1 MKILKI
7 APLFG
12 SAAALV
18 VLIPNAAQ
26 AQEVTLNYDA
36 LSSLEEPLATD
47 IGGVTVALTGLV
59 DIPFAL
65 DIKSAD
71 GADDSSIGFVGNF
84 QISAET
90 QLDNRWTLGVA
101 YFGQYATD
109 ANSVFDGVDDYSDN
123 VAGFVGTSFGTF
135 IGGNT
140 SGQVREQTRRSR
152 GVGNATL
159 AFDNF
164 YGGLDEWGGAY
175 VGRFGPSIL
184 SAAVDENGDFELGAT
199 FQRPIDKNDI
209 RLTARIADGRYTSSD
224 LTTRFDTKGVGLV
237 GEIVYGSTL
246 FDLGGGYERM
256 ESSVVDAD
264 RWFLSAGA
272 RTQIN
277 NFTLSAEGHYGQVDG
292 QSEKSASLGAAYALG
307 RGLSLN
313 AGVNYQE
320 ASITSGGVNIV
331 DEDEIQGLLSLR
343 FSF

>member
-1 MKILKI
+1 MKICKF

-12 SAAALV
+12 SAAALA
-18 VLIPNAAQ
+18 VLVPTAAH
-26 AQEVTLNYDA
+26 AQDINLNYDT

-47 IGGVTVALTGLV
+47 IGGVTVGLTGLV
-59 DIPFAL
+59 DIP
-65 DIKSAD
+65 
-71 GADDSSIGFVGNF
+71 IGFDIESLDGSDDTELGFIGNF

-90 QLDNRWTLGVA
+90 QLDNRWTLGAA
-101 YFGQYATD
+101 YFGQY
-109 ANSVFDGVDDYSDN
+109 SSGLFGSDDEYTDN

-140 SGQVREQTRRSR
+140 EGQVREQTRRER
-152 GVGNATL
+152 GIGGAAL

-164 YGGLDEWGGAY
+164 YGGLDRWGGAY
-175 VGRFGPSIL
+175 VGRFGPSVL

-209 RLTARIADGRYTSSD
+209 RLSARFADGRFTSSD
-224 LTTRFDTKGVGLV
+224 LTTEFETTGAGVV

-246 FDLGGGYERM
+246 FDLGAGYERM
-256 ESSVVDAD
+256 ESSVVDVD

-292 QSEKSASLGAAYALG
+292 QSEKSASLGASYALG

-313 AGVNYQE
+313 GAVNYQE
-320 ASITSGGVNIV
+320 ANITSGGVDIV
-331 DEDEIQGLLSLR
+331 DTDEIQGLLSLR

>member
-1 MKILKI
+1 MKISRF
-7 APLFG
+7 APILG
-12 SAAALV
+12 SAAALA
-18 VLIPNAAQ
+18 VLVPTSAQ
-26 AQEVTLNYDA
+26 AQEVNLNYDA

-47 IGGVTVALTGLV
+47 IGGVTVELTGLV
-59 DIPFAL
+59 DIPLAI
-65 DIKSAD
+65 DIESDD
-71 GADDSSIGFVGNF
+71 GTDDTNIGFVGNF

-109 ANSVFDGVDDYSDN
+109 ANSVFDGVDDYSDI

-140 SGQVREQTRRSR
+140 SGQVREQTRRKR
-152 GVGNATL
+152 GVGNASL

-184 SAAVDENGDFELGAT
+184 STAVDENGDFELGAT

-209 RLTARIADGRYTSSD
+209 RLTARIADGRFTSSD
-224 LTTRFDTKGVGLV
+224 LTTEFDTKGIGLV
-237 GEIVYGSTL
+237 
-246 FDLGGGYERM
+246 GGYERL
-256 ESSVVDAD
+256 ESSVVDVD

-272 RTQIN
+272 QTQIN
-277 NFTLSAEGHYGQVDG
+277 NLTLSAEGHYGQVDG
-292 QSEKSASLGAAYALG
+292 QSEKSASLGASYALG

-313 AGVNYQE
+313 AGLNYKE
-320 ASITSGGVNIV
+320 ANITSGGVDIV
-331 DEDEIQGLLSLR
+331 DTDEIQGLLSIR

>member
-1 MKILKI
+1 MRILKP
-7 APLFG
+7 APIFG
-12 SAAALV
+12 PAVALA
-18 VLIPNAAQ
+18 VLVPTAAQ
-26 AQEVTLNYDA
+26 AQDVNLNYDA

-47 IGGVTVALTGLV
+47 IGGVTVELTGLV
-59 DIPFAL
+59 DIPLAI
-65 DIKSAD
+65 DIESAD
-71 GADDSSIGFVGNF
+71 GTDDTDIGFVGNF

-140 SGQVREQTRRSR
+140 SGQVREQTRRKR
-152 GVGNATL
+152 GVGNASL

-209 RLTARIADGRYTSSD
+209 RLTARIADGRFTSSD
-224 LTTRFDTKGVGLV
+224 LTTQFDTKGIGLV
-237 GEIVYGSTL
+237 GEIVYGSTT
-246 FDLGGGYERM
+246 FDLGGGYERL
-256 ESSVVDAD
+256 ESSTVDVD

-272 RTQIN
+272 QTQIN
-277 NFTLSAEGHYGQVDG
+277 NLTLSAEGHFGQVDG

-313 AGVNYQE
+313 AGINYQE
-320 ASITSGGVNIV
+320 ASITSSGIDIV
-331 DEDEIQGLLSLR
+331 DTDEIQALLSVR